1 MESNSAAAAVAVATR
16 WRRHN
21 SWLIFIFPP
30 LVTVSPIILY
40 IYTHIYTI
48 YYALMV
54 SYRIIIVLLCCKTV
68 PRSLTS
74 LPRFLLGWA
83 RNLLPYAAICQSA
96 TDIAQHCGTFH
107 PPPPPPP
114 NWLRNLTVM
123 LTDSRLFTNNPT
135 CVLIYR
141 NIYCNLTFYCVFYV
155 YRWIF

>member
-1 MESNSAAAAVAVATR
+1 MYRRYTIYIPNESPWN
-16 WRRHN
+16 
-21 SWLIFIFPP
+21 LIPRLQQLQLQPAGGGTTLDWSLSSP

-74 LPRFLLGWA
+74 LPPFLLGWA

-114 NWLRNLTVM
+114 NWLCDVTVM
-123 LTDSRLFTNNPT
+123 LLTLVYSQTIRLVYLFI
-135 CVLIYR
+135 V
-141 NIYCNLTFYCVFYV
+141 TFIV
-155 YRWIF
+155 I